1 MIHRFVPVL
10 FAAFTTAVVATAQV
24 PVTVRCT
31 PTDGSAAGCYYCPGF
46 EHVIKWVGTQMH
58 SSTVNLLQY
67 HNLDVVVQGTWNGS
81 VIEVSSVQPVV
92 ESFSIGGN
100 GSIGHRFDFST
111 VAADGDVALNL
122 AALGNGFTALFDGL
136 ALQLSLLTATP
147 LGAGVVQGGEYKSRL
162 DIPNLPSLIGLRVYG
177 QGIVLQ
183 QGGGIYST
191 NVDTKV
197 VS

>member
-1 MIHRFVPVL
+1 MTHRLLPVL
-10 FAAFTTAVVATAQV
+10 FAALTTSVATAQV

-81 VIEVSSVQPVV
+81 VIEVASVQPVA

-100 GSIGHRFDFST
+100 GTIGHRFDFST
-111 VAADGDVALNL
+111 VGTDGDIALNL

-147 LGAGVVQGGEYKSRL
+147 LDAGVINGGEYKSRL
-162 DIPNLPSLIGLRVYG
+162 DIPNLPSLVGLRVYG

-197 VS
+197 VG